1 MKFLI
6 FLTVF
11 VFSCPAFSLAYPADT
26 AAVLDG
32 DTIVIRDS
40 GQKRKIRLYGV
51 DCPEKG
57 QKYGPEAAAIAA
69 QALSGRG
76 IEVIPRDTDRYGRTV
91 AIIKVGDGQT
101 LQEILLRA
109 GAAWLYP
116 QYCKSWVC
124 ARWKMVELQ
133 ARWNGVGLWAEKTP
147 TPPWEWRRGNAGR

>member
-32 DTIVIRDS
+32 DTIVIRDG

-91 AIIKVGDGQT
+91 AVIKVGDGQT